1 MKETQKAKIERLERE
16 NTQLREE
23 NTKLRTSLQ
32 EAWEKNTALQ
42 GAQDDAFLT
51 SPAYRQLTERAKIL
65 ERENAMLRR
74 RLKQSEKKGS
84 DQAALLEQMR
94 QQVPAHNARGAG
106 RRQKADEERFRSL
119 AQAGKSMQEIMAA
132 LQISRPTYFR
142 YKRKYQK

>member
-132 LQISRPTYFR
+132 LQISRPTSFR

>member
-23 NTKLRTSLQ
+23 NTTLRTSLQ

>member
-16 NTQLREE
+16 NAQLQEE
-23 NTKLRTSLQ
+23 NAKLRTSLQ

-42 GAQDDAFLT
+42 EAQDDAFLT
-51 SPAYRQLTERAKIL
+51 SPACRQLMEKGEIL

-74 RLKQSEKKGS
+74 RLKQSEQKVS
-84 DQAALLEQMR
+84 EQVALLDQMQ
-94 QQVPAHNARGAG
+94 QQVPEHNARGAG
-106 RRQKADEERFRSL
+106 RHQKVDEEQFRSL
-119 AQAGKSMQEIMAA
+119 MKAGKSTQEIMAA